1 MTDQVVI
8 QLNQIKKKYKDELT
22 EMQKRS
28 IDYAISCVRN
38 SENQN
43 NIRVGTDTI
52 CHAIIVK
59 NKLGRSIAEI
69 TTDENGKTKYN
80 NKKGYRIIFENHY
93 QCASLD

>member
-1 MTDQVVI
+1 MTDKTVVEL
-8 QLNQIKKKYKDELT
+8 QHIKKQYKNELT
-22 EMQKRS
+22 EMQKRA

-38 SENQN
+38 SENQDT
-43 NIRVGTDTI
+43 IRIGTDTI